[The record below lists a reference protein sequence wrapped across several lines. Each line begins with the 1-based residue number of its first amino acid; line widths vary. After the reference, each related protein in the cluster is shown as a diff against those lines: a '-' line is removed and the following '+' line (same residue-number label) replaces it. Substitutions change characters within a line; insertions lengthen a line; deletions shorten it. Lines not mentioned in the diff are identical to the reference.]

1 MKHGFVRVAAAIPH
15 VEVADCKANAEQI
28 QQIML
33 TANAQGVEVL
43 CFPELSLTGYTC
55 QDIFFQHLLIEEAES
70 AMLRLVEFSRNLNVI
85 TLVGLPVAFDGQ
97 LFDCAAVIQ
106 GGKLLGLVPKTYT
119 SNHKTG
125 DGTRWFSPAT
135 HLRANQSLTLCG
147 QEVPFSPQLIFKG
160 EQFSFGIELG
170 HDLGTPIPPSTALT
184 AAGADIIFNLSATA
198 ETIGQGFYLRQSI
211 RCQSLRCHC
220 GYVYASCGYG
230 ESTQDTVF
238 AGHAYIAENGNLLAV
253 SKLFSMK
260 EQVIVSEIDVELLQ
274 GERRAH
280 RLSDKACPWATHTQ
294 ACATV
299 SLPYIEQ
306 DDNDFRLTRPIKAH
320 PFVPEGAA
328 LEKRCEEILFI
339 QSEGLAKRLAHT
351 HAKTAVIGI
360 SGGLDSTL
368 ALLVTIHAF
377 DRLGLDHKGIV
388 GITMPG
394 FGTTDRTYNNAVRL
408 MKNLGISVRE
418 ISIAEACSLH
428 FKDIGHDPD
437 NHDTTY
443 ENAQARERT
452 QVLMDAANQMGGLVV
467 GTGDLSELALGWAT
481 YNGDHMSMYGVNAGV
496 PKTLIRHLVAW
507 MANNL
512 VDSFTKE
519 VLLDIVATPISP
531 ELIPANSDGT
541 IQQKTEDLVG
551 PYELHDFFLF
561 HVLRHGF
568 RPRKIYW
575 LACQAFEGSF
585 TPDTIRQWLTTFYRR
600 FFQQQFK
607 RSCLPDGPKVGSCSL
622 SPRSDWHMPSDASAE
637 LWLRECKALEE

>member
-33 TANAQGVEVL
+33 TVNAQGVEVL

-125 DGTRWFSPAT
+125 DGTRWFSPAA

-280 RLSDKACPWATHTQ
+280 RLSDEACPWVTHTQ

-306 DDNDFRLTRPIKAH
+306 DDSDFRLTRPIKAH